1 MPVSKC
7 HNDDRPNHSFCVNF
21 SLSNANAIDPPLGR
35 SVLGVEMFGFGRKT
49 RRSKESDA
57 LDQSA
62 DDPGDA
68 QTAVHRSAYCVQAS
82 PAEPPGSEEALFL
95 DEVAEVVT
103 EDGDGTEPYSTERA
117 QEISEMQNDL
127 TDGGHTELAAVE
139 SPNTDKAILHI
150 GPGTVLKGD
159 ITTCE
164 SLVVQG
170 NLNGTV
176 EASLML
182 LAQGGVVD
190 GTVNVQTAEIEGTF
204 TGTLTVKGLLAVKGG
219 GQIQGTVRYGEL
231 EIERG
236 CQLNGDISQHDG
248 TSSAQNAGAP
258 ISRVA
263 GGNPAGVK
271 AA

>member
-1 MPVSKC
+1 
-7 HNDDRPNHSFCVNF
+7 
-21 SLSNANAIDPPLGR
+21 
-35 SVLGVEMFGFGRKT
+35 MFGLGRKT
-49 RRSKESDA
+49 RGAKGGDVAAETVEVPTSSPNVA
-57 LDQSA
+57 SA
-62 DDPGDA
+62 GADYSQNNLVAPL
-68 QTAVHRSAYCVQAS
+68 T
-82 PAEPPGSEEALFL
+82 SEDALFL
-95 DEVAEVVT
+95 DEAAEVEPANADET
-103 EDGDGTEPYSTERA
+103 ESYPPENV
-117 QEISEMQNDL
+117 QEISEMQND
-127 TDGGHTELAAVE
+127 DIGSGHIELGASE
-139 SPNTDKAILHI
+139 SPNADKAILHI

-190 GTVNVQTAEIEGTF
+190 GTVNVQTAEIEGAF

-236 CQLNGDISQHDG
+236 CQLNGDISQHDA
-248 TSSAQNAGAP
+248 SSAERTTSGNV
-258 ISRVA
+258 SRVP
-263 GGNPAGVK
+263 GRNPAGVK

>member
-1 MPVSKC
+1 VTER
-7 HNDDRPNHSFCVNF
+7 NFFCALTF
-21 SLSNANAIDPPLGR
+21 SLIIISDVVGILDRILWEGAAL
-35 SVLGVEMFGFGRKT
+35 MFGFGRKT
-49 RRSKESDA
+49 GRSDVSGESASIPEDTPPTSVDDTQSEITEPA
-57 LDQSA
+57 VTEDTWTLDDRHEVVA
-62 DDPGDA
+62 GN
-68 QTAVHRSAYCVQAS
+68 
-82 PAEPPGSEEALFL
+82 AEDMPYANDGSEEIA
-95 DEVAEVVT
+95 V
-103 EDGDGTEPYSTERA
+103 
-117 QEISEMQNDL
+117 MQNDDL
-127 TDGGHTELAAVE
+127 DGGNAELGAAV
-139 SPNTDKAILHI
+139 SPADKAILHI

-182 LAQGGVVD
+182 LAQGGTVD

-248 TSSAQNAGAP
+248 ASAAQNTGGL

-263 GGNPAGVK
+263 GGNPAGAK